1 MSVRSY
7 RTKTSNL
14 SSILK
19 KPVTFKSKL
28 NTTGQSPK
36 VSFALPHSEKVRS
49 ILESYTSKANIRNY
63 ENLVCLIRDCDL
75 SDKELSSLLTEA
87 SDCIP
92 LLGQEL
98 RLFTEAIT
106 AVRWVNRSDEIVTE
120 YQTFLVN
127 LLSAHNYC
135 LKTVLDSLVLNFLPG
150 KKRDFCF

>member
-1 MSVRSY
+1 MSVKSH

-19 KPVTFKSKL
+19 NPVTYRSKL
-28 NTTGQSPK
+28 NTAAPSPK

-75 SDKELSSLLTEA
+75 SDKELSSLLKEA
-87 SDCIP
+87 SECIP
-92 LLGQEL
+92 LLRQEL
-98 RLFTEAIT
+98 RLFIEAIIT
-106 AVRWVNRSDEIVTE
+106 VRWVNRSDEIVTE

-127 LLSAHNYC
+127 LLSAHNYYS
-135 LKTVLDSLVLNFLPG
+135 KIVVDSLVANFLPG
-150 KKRDFCF
+150 K